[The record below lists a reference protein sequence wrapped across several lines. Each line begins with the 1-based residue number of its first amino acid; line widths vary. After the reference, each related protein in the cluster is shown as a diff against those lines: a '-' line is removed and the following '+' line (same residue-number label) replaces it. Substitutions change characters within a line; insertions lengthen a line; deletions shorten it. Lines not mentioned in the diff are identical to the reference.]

1 MSNGMNTIHWKEY
14 KPIFESDQINPY
26 MMIYSPWSGHRLFG
40 YDYVASCQ
48 PDCIVELG
56 SFYGCS
62 SFAFLQAIKD
72 FTLPCTF
79 YAVDTWEGDVFT
91 KHDYQ
96 EDIYGSFMEVKDR
109 IFPDQKVHVM
119 RMTFDEAVNSFE
131 DASID
136 LLHIDGSH
144 TYEAVKHDFQTWRKK
159 VKPDGAIFFHDIGD
173 DRLNGKHLGSHIFW
187 EELKK
192 EYSNTLEFPFSFG
205 LGVLVFNR
213 EFYHDL
219 KNAISI
225 SYYQQEENHSA
236 VLTRDQVRKQFFQLK
251 DRDIYIASLKE
262 QVDEAQKI
270 LESYR
275 RTDAVRAG
283 YITKIETQN
292 KQLTETVRNQM
303 DDIRK
308 INERHA
314 SDIEDYKKTDTE
326 REQYI
331 KKLEG
336 QTRELTE
343 KIRGQMSDISRINSR
358 YKSDLEDYR
367 KTETEKNAYIQK
379 LEGQVQNLTE
389 AVRHQADDV
398 KRINAEYKQNI
409 EAYKNTVSGKDQ
421 YIQELQK
428 RIVRCENDQKASDQQ
443 LAGLKKWADELRT
456 AVSQYKTAQE
466 ERNAYIDRLEAQNNH
481 LTEVIHGQMQ
491 DIDRIN
497 KEYKNGISSYQKT
510 VAGKEE
516 YITQLKADLEKYEEN
531 RRQYQK
537 AIEKYQNSEKER
549 NGYIQKLEKQIGT
562 LTTVIHGQMRDI
574 AAINSEYA
582 KNINE
587 YRLNDA
593 RKTDYIAQIEAQIN
607 QLHKENSALME
618 NLSRAMKNM
627 KDDQNM
633 LQRLLSGSEKQN
645 G

>member
-1 MSNGMNTIHWKEY
+1 MDDCLLK
-14 KPIFESDQINPY
+14 
-26 MMIYSPWSGHRLFG
+26 SP
-40 YDYVASCQ
+40 
-48 PDCIVELG
+48 P
-56 SFYGCS
+56 
-62 SFAFLQAIKD
+62 
-72 FTLPCTF
+72 
-79 YAVDTWEGDVFT
+79 
-91 KHDYQ
+91 
-96 EDIYGSFMEVKDR
+96 
-109 IFPDQKVHVM
+109 
-119 RMTFDEAVNSFE
+119 AVNENLSSGKSRF
-131 DASID
+131 IQ
-136 LLHIDGSH
+136 
-144 TYEAVKHDFQTWRKK
+144 QT
-159 VKPDGAIFFHDIGD
+159 
-173 DRLNGKHLGSHIFW
+173 L
-187 EELKK
+187 
-192 EYSNTLEFPFSFG
+192 
-205 LGVLVFNR
+205 FNR

-443 LAGLKKWADELRT
+443 LAGLKKWADE
-456 AVSQYKTAQE
+456 
-466 ERNAYIDRLEAQNNH
+466 
-481 LTEVIHGQMQ
+481 
-491 DIDRIN
+491 
-497 KEYKNGISSYQKT
+497 
-510 VAGKEE
+510 
-516 YITQLKADLEKYEEN
+516 
-531 RRQYQK
+531 
-537 AIEKYQNSEKER
+537 
-549 NGYIQKLEKQIGT
+549 
-562 LTTVIHGQMRDI
+562 
-574 AAINSEYA
+574 
-582 KNINE
+582 
-587 YRLNDA
+587 
-593 RKTDYIAQIEAQIN
+593 
-607 QLHKENSALME
+607 
-618 NLSRAMKNM
+618 
-627 KDDQNM
+627 
-633 LQRLLSGSEKQN
+633 
-645 G
+645 